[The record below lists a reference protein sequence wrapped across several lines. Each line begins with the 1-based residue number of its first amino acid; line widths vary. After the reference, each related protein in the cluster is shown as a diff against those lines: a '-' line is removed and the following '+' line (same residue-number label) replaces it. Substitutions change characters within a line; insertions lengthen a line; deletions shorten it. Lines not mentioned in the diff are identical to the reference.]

1 MTFFNDIL
9 QIKRTPIFQ
18 QHYWIYA
25 FNQISDIF
33 FTKLDTDYRKVK
45 DRDLAKLDEVESI
58 LYTND
63 TNNFTCRMATYL
75 FLPKLQFSLSFS
87 NGTTEFSEGIE
98 KYIIKFIIMIKNTL
112 DFENE
117 QIPPFHDFEAV
128 WTVTVPLGAVAVNCY
143 AFWWNSSDIIK
154 STRRFITRGKMHC
167 FN

>member
-63 TNNFTCRMATYL
+63 TNNFTCRMSTYL

-87 NGTTEFSEGIE
+87 NGTTEFSEGIK
-98 KYIIKFIIMIKNTL
+98 KYRTKLLTMLMKMFR
-112 DFENE
+112 FRECENFS
-117 QIPPFHDFEAV
+117 P
-128 WTVTVPLGAVAVNCY
+128 
-143 AFWWNSSDIIK
+143 S
-154 STRRFITRGKMHC
+154 
-167 FN
+167 